1 MRYEIAE
8 HGSDVEIHV
17 RQTGEHASEL
27 LASLEDCQ
35 QGRCGCPSD
44 QYDRLEDMT
53 VDATPDKLTI
63 QLHPRAGER
72 LDTGQLQTCLDYTIT
87 SANQDPD

>member
-8 HGSDVEIHV
+8 HGRDVEINV
-17 RQTGEHASEL
+17 RQTGEHAPEL

-35 QGRCGCPSD
+35 HHGCGCPSD

-53 VDATPDKLTI
+53 VHATLDELTI

-72 LDTGQLQTCLDYTIT
+72 LDTGQLQTCLDYTIA
-87 SANQDPD
+87 SANRDRD

>member
-17 RQTGEHASEL
+17 RQTGEHGPEL

-53 VDATPDKLTI
+53 VDATPDELTI
-63 QLHPRAGER
+63 QLHPRAGEV
-72 LDTGQLQTCLDYTIT
+72 DTSQLQTCLDYTIA

>member
-17 RQTGEHASEL
+17 CQTGEHAPEL
-27 LASLEDCQ
+27 LASLDDCQ

-44 QYDRLEDMT
+44 QYDRLEDVT
-53 VDATPDKLTI
+53 VHATPDELTI

-72 LDTGQLQTCLDYTIT
+72 LDAGQLQTCLDYTIA
-87 SANQDPD
+87 SANRDSD